1 MGVGW
6 FCYVYTTSDQDVDW
20 GSWGLGFIKSVR
32 KLINKSVIAMVY
44 VKGLRFDLSEQKGEN
59 HEKTTFHSLD
69 DCGLLLMVER
79 KGCTLSEGQK
89 LKSAT
94 TMIKCHSILIKIKVW
109 A

>member
-1 MGVGW
+1 MI
-6 FCYVYTTSDQDVDW
+6 
-20 GSWGLGFIKSVR
+20 IKCA
-32 KLINKSVIAMVY
+32 IAMVFL
-44 VKGLRFDLSEQKGEN
+44 VFGVNQVNQKGEN

-79 KGCTLSEGQK
+79 KGCTLLEGQK

-94 TMIKCHSILIKIKVW
+94 TMIKCNSILIKIKVW